1 MSDLIR
7 VDDLV
12 KKYKQFTLDGV
23 DLALRPGEILGFIG
37 ENGSGK
43 STTLKAICQLIN
55 IDGGSID
62 IFGKKLDDLDRLD
75 KEKLGVVLDE
85 NCLPEKFKINQIDK
99 IFKYIFSNRNS
110 SQFATYLRD
119 FEIDTSKKIKE
130 LSKGMKAKLNLAIAF
145 SHDAQVLILDEPMN
159 GLDPIARD
167 EVVEML
173 EEYVSEGDRSVII
186 SSHITSDL
194 EKLSSDI
201 IFIHK
206 GKIIIS
212 ENKKELLS
220 KFDVVELSEDEF
232 KSFDKSKMVRYKY
245 FDGHYD
251 ALVLRGSSKEAKPA
265 TLEDIM
271 VYMIRGSVL

>member
-232 KSFDKSKMVRYKY
+232 KSFDKSKLVRYKY

>member
-110 SQFATYLRD
+110 SQFATYLHD

-145 SHDAQVLILDEPMN
+145 SHDAQVLVLDEPMN